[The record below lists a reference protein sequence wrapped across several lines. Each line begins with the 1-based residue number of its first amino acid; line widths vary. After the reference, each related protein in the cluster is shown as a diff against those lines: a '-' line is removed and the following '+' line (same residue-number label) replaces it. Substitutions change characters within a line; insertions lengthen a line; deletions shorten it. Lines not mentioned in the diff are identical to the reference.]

1 MKSQNIN
8 ILHQELQ
15 MRKENKY
22 LVSIKVANE
31 IKDSISSLGIRDS
44 NCKDKNYY
52 IKTEYIA
59 IWKNLNYKGKFRIR
73 FYCNCIFFES
83 KYKINSNQYKER
95 VQIETNTYFELKS
108 ITNEK
113 KLLNY
118 ISRNFSQINISFIDN
133 LELCNLSIS
142 YERDAWNIN
151 YNQNNY
157 RITFDYNLISNNTF
171 VFSSEF
177 CIIEIKGLNN
187 KLLEN
192 KLGISQYKIKFSKY
206 KTAKKIKGTCV
217 Q

>member
-1 MKSQNIN
+1 
-8 ILHQELQ
+8 

-22 LVSIKVANE
+22 LVSIKLANE

-52 IKTEYIA
+52 VKTEYIA

-83 KYKINSNQYKER
+83 KYKINGNQYKER
-95 VQIETNTYFELKS
+95 VQIETNTYLELKS
-108 ITNEK
+108 ITNSK

-142 YERDAWNIN
+142 YERDAWNIK

-177 CIIEIKGLNN
+177 CIIEIKGINN

-192 KLGISQYKIKFSKY
+192 ELGIGQYKIKFSKY
-206 KTAKKIKGTCV
+206 KTAKKIKGTYV